1 MTEEKIFGS
10 FECKEN
16 QPISL
21 QKSAT
26 ILGEGAFST
35 VRYYTDN
42 NDPTR
47 KYIGKSS
54 TLLLNRDQTP
64 ENPLVASMIKN
75 ELNLLLK
82 LKRKCEDV
90 FLCLDQCYVSMEPTD
105 DGRWEKEYLFLFPDN
120 PDFQTLDRYTSNLPQ
135 WTFREKI
142 YLCQALAEGLEKLH
156 SIDIIHRDIK
166 PENILVKKEEDNRLK
181 IKYIDYGLSCID
193 VRPTTL
199 SPTCLLGVPVGTPG
213 YQPPEQ
219 TICSTDLKQ
228 SDTWSLGIV
237 FYFIWNNGKPP
248 VWEGRAGAGWTRFV
262 QRYCNSESSSNYAC
276 IKNEAFDQFFGSSDN
291 HTAETE
297 LKTLIQ
303 WMTVGPMVDRPFLSN
318 VIGDLTKV
326 ILAEKEDRWWD
337 KETKNDP
344 LPLLPLS
351 PRESRFVSEDIPLSP
366 RESRFVTYDIPLS
379 PRESRFDTYDIP
391 PE

>member
-1 MTEEKIFGS
+1 MTEEKISGS

-16 QPISL
+16 QPTSL

-42 NDPTR
+42 NDPTGK
-47 KYIGKSS
+47 KYIGKSF
-54 TLLLNRDQTP
+54 TLILNHDQTP
-64 ENPLVASMIKN
+64 ENPLYASMIKN

-82 LKRKCEDV
+82 LKYRCEDV

-120 PDFQTLDRYTSNLPQ
+120 PDFQTLDLYAPNLPQ

-199 SPTCLLGVPVGTPG
+199 SFTCLLGVPTGTPG

-219 TICSTDLKQ
+219 TISSADLKQ

-237 FYFIWNNGKPP
+237 FYFIWNNGNPP
-248 VWEGRAGAGWTRFV
+248 VWEDTGSGWTRFV

-276 IKNEAFDQFFGSSDN
+276 IKNEAFNQFFESSDN

-303 WMTVGPMVDRPFLSN
+303 WMTVGPISDRPFLSR
-318 VIGDLTKV
+318 VIDDLTGV
-326 ILAEKEDRWWD
+326 IRAEKQDRFWD
-337 KETKNDP
+337 DEYKNVP
-344 LPLLPLS
+344 LPLP
-351 PRESRFVSEDIPLSP
+351 F
-366 RESRFVTYDIPLS
+366 LS
-379 PRESRFDTYDIP
+379 PRESRFDAEDVP
-391 PE
+391 LSPRELS